1 MRNKPKP
8 NPNPHVYTFNFDLG
22 YLFVPSKKK
31 KVYSTFESFHKLL
44 QKLDIAS
51 EYYEDYDCLD
61 SREWIDLVLN
71 MAKDVEI
78 EYEEEVRFAYVFDS
92 IPSIDIKEIIE
103 EDLVTLGRQTQSRQ
117 LIQAL
122 VLDLE
127 IRMCPCPSSF
137 LVDSS

>member
-1 MRNKPKP
+1 MKNKPSP
-8 NPNPHVYTFNFDLG
+8 NPKAYSFSFDMSWIFVPNKRRKVYT
-22 YLFVPSKKK
+22 
-31 KVYSTFESFHKLL
+31 TFESFLKLL

-51 EYYEDYDCLD
+51 EYYEDYNCLGD
-61 SREWIDLVLN
+61 KQWVDLVLN
-71 MAKDVEI
+71 MARNVEI
-78 EYEEEVRFAYVFDS
+78 EYEEEVKLTYVFDS

-117 LIQAL
+117 LVQAL

-127 IRMCPCPSSF
+127 IRTCPCPSSF